1 MSSTGSGDPLYPID
15 EVARRLQL
23 RPSAIRYY
31 EDRGLI
37 EATAR
42 RGGKRCFD
50 ADQVRRLTVIQL
62 WKREGLLSL
71 DSIASFLDK
80 PNDPQSWKHAVD
92 EQINALTHRIDQLQT
107 AREYLVHIRNH
118 HDTSTPDGCPHY
130 EEQIDMLGRGQRGSV
145 EPRDPCY

>member
-1 MSSTGSGDPLYPID
+1 MSSNDADTTLYPID

-42 RGGKRCFD
+42 RGGKRYFGP
-50 ADQVRRLTVIQL
+50 DQLRRLAVIQL

-71 DSIASFLDK
+71 DSIASFLR
-80 PNDPQSWKHAVD
+80 DPADAQSWARSVD
-92 EQINALTHRIDQLQT
+92 QQIDALTNRIEQLQS
-107 AREYLVHIRNH
+107 ARAYLLHVRDH
-118 HDTSTPDGCPHY
+118 HDTTTPDGCPHY
-130 EEQIDMLGRGQRGSV
+130 EEQVNAIGREHHLPVIPDQT
-145 EPRDPCY
+145 

>member
-1 MSSTGSGDPLYPID
+1 MSSSRDDDRLYPID

-42 RGGKRCFD
+42 HGGKRYFD
-50 ADQVRRLTVIQL
+50 ANQLRRLTVIQL

-71 DSIASFLDK
+71 DSIASFLNEPD
-80 PNDPQSWKHAVD
+80 DAQSWTHAID
-92 EQINALTHRIDQLQT
+92 NQIDALTTRINQLQT
-107 AREYLVHIRNH
+107 ARDYLAHVRAH
-118 HDTSTPDGCPHY
+118 HDTTTPDGCPHY
-130 EEQIDMLGRGQRGSV
+130 EAQISSLGH
-145 EPRDPCY
+145 

>member
-1 MSSTGSGDPLYPID
+1 MLLPID
-15 EVARRLQL
+15 EVARRLRL

-50 ADQVRRLTVIQL
+50 ANQVRRLTVIQL

-71 DSIASFLDK
+71 DDIASFLGK
-80 PNDPQSWKHAVD
+80 PDEPQSWTKAVD
-92 EQINALTHRIDQLQT
+92 NQIDALTARIHQLET
-107 AREYLVHIRNH
+107 ARDYLAHVREH
-118 HDTSTPDGCPHY
+118 HDTTTPDGCPHY
-130 EEQIDMLGRGQRGSV
+130 EEHLISLGRDEQAV
-145 EPRDPCY
+145 PPT

>member
-1 MSSTGSGDPLYPID
+1 MPSSTDNDQLYPID
-15 EVARRLQL
+15 EVARRLRL

-50 ADQVRRLTVIQL
+50 TNQVRRLTVIQL

-71 DSIASFLDK
+71 DAIASFLGK
-80 PNDPQSWKHAVD
+80 PDEPQSWTLAID
-92 EQINALTHRIDQLQT
+92 NQIDALSGRIHQLLT
-107 AREYLVHIRNH
+107 ARDYLVHVREH
-118 HDTSTPDGCPHY
+118 HDTTTPDGCPHY
-130 EEQIDMLGRGQRGSV
+130 EEHLKLLGHDEQAA
-145 EPRDPCY
+145 PPT